1 MTIFSLNYKIIINF
15 MLAEEIIL
23 PQLLKPSKNEV
34 GGIKLKLISF
44 VTVMKTGHSSFGLL
58 GKNLKS
64 VKLYSTVK

>member
-1 MTIFSLNYKIIINF
+1 